1 MDVLM
6 RVNLAESPLQ
16 LLARRR
22 DHTGKPFL
30 DADLV
35 SAGEHLREDF
45 ETAQIG
51 PRVTQNWDRFMTS
64 GIDESMQGGRQLGG
78 SDRARARVADALRE
92 LGPGMGDLVLRVCCF
107 LEGLEMTER
116 RLGWSARSGKVVLK
130 LALERLARHYADRY
144 GPGGPLI
151 G

>member
-1 MDVLM
+1 M
-6 RVNLAESPLQ
+6 
-16 LLARRR
+16 
-22 DHTGKPFL
+22 
-30 DADLV
+30 
-35 SAGEHLREDF
+35 
-45 ETAQIG
+45 G

>member
-1 MDVLM
+1 M
-6 RVNLAESPLQ
+6 
-16 LLARRR
+16 
-22 DHTGKPFL
+22 
-30 DADLV
+30 
-35 SAGEHLREDF
+35 
-45 ETAQIG
+45 
-51 PRVTQNWDRFMTS
+51 
-64 GIDESMQGGRQLGG
+64 
-78 SDRARARVADALRE
+78 ADALRE

-130 LALERLARHYADRY
+130 LALERLARHYEERY